1 MAMQNTKFIITDE
14 IFNKCVTFSN
24 DSVVTSS
31 DKYAQRNQ
39 YDITKIV
46 LDIRNGKI
54 AEECVWRILKDSY
67 PNLSAPDYNIYLRK
81 DKSWDPDLKDSTVPL
96 RIAVKSQEIK
106 SEIAFGRSW
115 VFQFGNGRKFDCD
128 TGIFGEPDL
137 SHYVSFVS
145 LNVPKRNGEVRAIVK
160 VQWLHD
166 KKLFKAMQ
174 KQSLQGNK
182 VAVYYEDLE
191 KFKDELWQL

>member
-1 MAMQNTKFIITDE
+1 MQDPKFIITDE
-14 IFNKCVTFSN
+14 TLEKCTKFAN
-24 DSVVTSS
+24 ESVGTST
-31 DKYAQRNQ
+31 DKYAKRNQ
-39 YDITKIV
+39 YDVAKIAS
-46 LDIRNGKI
+46 DIRNGKI
-54 AEECVWRILKDSY
+54 AEECVWQKLKDLY
-67 PNLSAPDYNIYLRK
+67 PNLSAPDYNIYTKK
-81 DKSWDPDLKDSTVPL
+81 DKSWDPDLKDLGVPL
-96 RIAVKSQEIK
+96 RVAVKSQEIK

-115 VFQFGNGRKFDCD
+115 VFQFGNGNKFDCD
-128 TGIFGEPDL
+128 TGIFGKPDA

-145 LNVPKRNGEVRAIVK
+145 LNVPKRNGELRAVVK

-166 KKLFKAMQ
+166 KKLFKAMK